1 MNIHWLN
8 QLCIGNA
15 TPVYSSTLSKTLLN
29 LHQNLCTANVL
40 HIYPTLQEVRE
51 FNNDIQ
57 KKVSTH
63 FYNHAAHIFS
73 PFKVNS
79 PGQIVPHDLIPPD
92 DGQWGGLPRRLS
104 ISLKTR
110 VMLLRDVC
118 TKEWLINGVMD
129 FVTNFKFIDC
139 SLSFDYYNAMI
150 ELC

>member
-1 MNIHWLN
+1 MRIYI
-8 QLCIGNA
+8 QLFRE
-15 TPVYSSTLSKTLLN
+15 S
-29 LHQNLCTANVL
+29 
-40 HIYPTLQEVRE
+40 E
-51 FNNDIQ
+51 FNDDIQ

-92 DGQWGGLPRRLS
+92 DGQGSGLPRRLS
-104 ISLKTR
+104 ISLETR

-118 TKEWLINGVMD
+118 TKEGLINGVMD
-129 FVTNFKFIDC
+129 FVTKFKFIDC